1 MADGPLVLYSGFPS
15 DTVKPGLHA
24 GGPDRAILA
33 PSPGAWISGMG
44 RGTRF
49 LLEQERHLDN
59 TQTMKHPTPPLTSP
73 GHICMA
79 PMTPSAL
86 WSCCSALPLGREHP
100 WDRNCSRVVVA
111 PPALNAG
118 LHTVGVQE
126 AFQELHL
133 LGLKNS
139 YSKITKESRQ

>member
-24 GGPDRAILA
+24 AGPDRAILA
-33 PSPGAWISGMG
+33 PSPGAWISDMG

-73 GHICMA
+73 GRICMS
-79 PMTPSAL
+79 PMTLSAL
-86 WSCCSALPLGREHP
+86 
-100 WDRNCSRVVVA
+100 
-111 PPALNAG
+111 
-118 LHTVGVQE
+118 
-126 AFQELHL
+126 
-133 LGLKNS
+133 
-139 YSKITKESRQ
+139 